1 MYRYILDGGVAMRR
15 EKTEKGEPMSNIK
28 TIYVC
33 ENCGLPVQGVYIKR
47 YYPEIEERVFPIQ
60 CKKCGAFFD
69 GIIIQTPK
77 IIEVRRERRA
87 E

>member
-1 MYRYILDGGVAMRR
+1 MRR
-15 EKTEKGEPMSNIK
+15 ERTEKGEPMSNRQ

-87 E
+87 DENIKNQ

>member
-1 MYRYILDGGVAMRR
+1 
-15 EKTEKGEPMSNIK
+15 MSSIK

-33 ENCGLPVQGVYIKR
+33 SNCGLPVQDVYIKR

-60 CKKCGAFFD
+60 CEKCGAIFD

-77 IIEVRRERRA
+77 IIEVNKERRTD